1 MASMLRT
8 GQHEQATAVTDGLPK
23 PRRYWAI
30 GAISFGT
37 ALLVLDGAIANV
49 ALPTIAR
56 DLGVGNGVITNVVT
70 VYQLVLVMVLL
81 PFSSLGDRIGHR
93 RLYQYGQ
100 AVFLVASALCLFAG
114 DLFVLLG
121 LRALQA
127 LGAGMALSVS
137 SAMLR
142 QIYPARKLG
151 TSMGINSVIVASSA
165 AIAP

>member
-56 DLGVGNGVITNVVT
+56 DLGVTNAVITNVVT

-81 PFSSLGDRIGHR
+81 PFASLGDRMGHR
-93 RLYQYGQ
+93 PIGR
-100 AVFLVASALCLFAG
+100 ASGRDRGWA
-114 DLFVLLG
+114 
-121 LRALQA
+121 
-127 LGAGMALSVS
+127 
-137 SAMLR
+137 
-142 QIYPARKLG
+142 
-151 TSMGINSVIVASSA
+151 
-165 AIAP
+165 